1 VTESRHLGGAEFSV
15 FEAAPAVS
23 RLAAAPRR
31 GALAGQIRE
40 LGIFAFIGVAS
51 TVLHLGL
58 FAVLRF
64 FVETSQLA
72 NAVALL
78 TATVVN
84 TAANRRLTFG
94 ITGREGAVR
103 QQIQGLIVFALTLG
117 MTSGALALLH
127 GASSNP
133 ARWVETLVIAV
144 ATLVATLVKYVAMR
158 RWMFSSPSPSPS
170 PSNDV

>member
-1 VTESRHLGGAEFSV
+1 LPPETTNGWR
-15 FEAAPAVS
+15 AALMTG
-23 RLAAAPRR
+23 R
-31 GALAGQIRE
+31 IRE
-40 LGIFAFIGVAS
+40 LGIFALIGVAS

-58 FAVLRF
+58 FALLRS
-64 FVETSQLA
+64 FVGTSQVA

-94 ITGREGAVR
+94 VSGRDGAVR

-117 MTSGALALLH
+117 MTAGALALLH
-127 GASSNP
+127 AVSSSP

-158 RWMFSSPSPSPS
+158 RWMFSSPS
-170 PSNDV
+170 NVA